1 MSAFDPKRTWG
12 TPPRR
17 VTQETVSS
25 RLSDI
30 LLGPGVAFTTEE
42 RAWSGEF
49 IKIVSGLVGR
59 LARRQG
65 DRMKRRLPTN
75 GSPAERNRV

>member
-1 MSAFDPKRTWG
+1 ME
-12 TPPRR
+12 RR
-17 VTQETVSS
+17 
-25 RLSDI
+25 
-30 LLGPGVAFTTEE
+30 
-42 RAWSGEF
+42 EF

-75 GSPAERNRV
+75 GSPAERNRVLL

>member
-1 MSAFDPKRTWG
+1 ME
-12 TPPRR
+12 RR
-17 VTQETVSS
+17 E
-25 RLSDI
+25 L
-30 LLGPGVAFTTEE
+30 
-42 RAWSGEF
+42 

-75 GSPAERNRV
+75 GSPAERNRVLL